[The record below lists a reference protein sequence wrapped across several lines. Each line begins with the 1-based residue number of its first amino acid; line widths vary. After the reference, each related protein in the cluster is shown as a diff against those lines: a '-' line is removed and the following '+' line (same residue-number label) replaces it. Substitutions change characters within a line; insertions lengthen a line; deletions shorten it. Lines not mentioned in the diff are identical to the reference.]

1 MPHSQHL
8 NGNNPVNDPDLK
20 PVKGYSKFKPN
31 RSLYQTMCFGLNTP
45 HFAMEVVE
53 GDKNVSVRVASD
65 VDTMTLSAPLMTP
78 VKMHKDYFFVPLRAI
93 LPNNAE
99 LLVTNPLSGDD
110 VDAEQVNCG
119 YNQADFFSYLQNS
132 FLSQLSQ
139 DVTDLEAGNEG
150 LNSQAR
156 ALRLIGMA
164 CYLCGFGDL
173 LFSSQ
178 SLINVLGFGNNWLS
192 FGLDSTG
199 RRITYDRFVDA
210 ILSKVR
216 TYITSFK
223 VNTTIPSFVSG
234 YSVPEYTQVTVRCD
248 LAPDRQ
254 GYDGWSF
261 RYFVEQ
267 LRQGMIVS
275 RISDVVLAPTASSSP
290 AYLSSAFPS
299 YNDYNDQI
307 SQDATYVRTELN
319 SDDMP
324 SASKFVN
331 LSRLVAYHLASA
343 QFYTSDT
350 VDYIYSC
357 NLWHN
362 NMKSLAVWS
371 IQGSRDGAWP
381 RYILNGTMQDY
392 DSVSAHI
399 ITAVL
404 SRMPE
409 GLFRYDVFNDYASIG
424 TSDGADLCTYLYL
437 HNLLSYTRS
446 LKFRDYFV
454 GSKVRPLAVGDVNAS
469 VNSGKVN
476 IVDVTKNIQIQ
487 RFLNQVNRVGRTFK
501 EYVQGIFG
509 VTPMRDAHEVI
520 FLGHTTDVIGAEE
533 TNNTGDKQF
542 VYPQSTTSK
551 LRKDSSQFAFE
562 GDFSDP
568 GILIGITN
576 FDVVRPYTNSVDRQ
590 FYHVDRFD
598 MFNPFLQQ
606 IGDQAVYGNELD
618 NVQKMDNTDFGY
630 QLRYAEFKQSVD
642 RAVGGFVDFLP
653 GYAFL
658 NNRGVFG
665 AFKSGTFTIP
675 SISPDFIRSR
685 SCEFDRFYLSLTHFS
700 QAGYF
705 HFIIRN
711 DVYVSASRPME
722 AAPSIL

>member
-78 VKMHKDYFFVPLRAI
+78 VKMYKDYFFVPLRAI

-110 VDAEQVNCG
+110 IVAEDVNCG
-119 YNQADFFSYLQNS
+119 FMQSDLYSYMQNS
-132 FLSQLSQ
+132 FLNRLSADVSELLPTQTLDSQ
-139 DVTDLEAGNEG
+139 T
-150 LNSQAR
+150 R
-156 ALRLIGMA
+156 ALRLVGMA

-173 LFSSQ
+173 FFSSQ
-178 SLINVLGFGNNWLS
+178 SLLNVLGHGNNWLS
-192 FGLDSTG
+192 FGLDHTG
-199 RRITYDRFVDA
+199 RRITYDRFVDD
-210 ILSKVR
+210 ILSKIR
-216 TYITSFK
+216 TYISSFK
-223 VNTTIPSFVSG
+223 IDTVIPSFVNG
-234 YSVPEYTQVTVRCD
+234 YSTPEYTQVTVRCD
-248 LAPDRQ
+248 LASDRQ

-275 RISDVVLAPTASSSP
+275 RISDISLSPGAEASA
-290 AYLSSAFPS
+290 AYLSTAFAS
-299 YNDYNDQI
+299 YSDYNDSI
-307 SQDATYVRTELN
+307 SQDATFVPTSLDT
-319 SDDMP
+319 SDFP
-324 SASKFVN
+324 SAPRFIN
-331 LSRLVAYHLASA
+331 IGRLVAYQLASA

-362 NMKSLAVWS
+362 NMKSLAVWA
-371 IQGSRDGAWP
+371 IDANLNGTWP
-381 RYILNGTMQDY
+381 RYLLNGTMQDY
-392 DSVSAHI
+392 DSVSAYVI
-399 ITAVL
+399 REVL
-404 SRMPE
+404 SRVTANVFFYNINNSAAT
-409 GLFRYDVFNDYASIG
+409 LYDQNAS
-424 TSDGADLCTYLYL
+424 TLCAWLYL
-437 HNLLSYTRS
+437 HNIFSYTRS

-454 GSKVRPLAVGDVNAS
+454 GSKVRPLAVGDVSSA
-469 VNSGKVN
+469 VYAGKVN
-476 IVDVTKNIQIQ
+476 VVDITKNIQIQ

-658 NNRGVFG
+658 NNRAVFG
-665 AFKSGTFTIP
+665 SFRSGVFTIP